1 MKEKRSLF
9 DLLFGSRP
17 KTMPGEQTHLKML
30 NEYVP
35 IFTQFGTEPYDN
47 DVVRSAI
54 DSIARNAAKLKPRHI
69 RRANGTVIPQLSNL
83 QRLLQV
89 RPNRYMD
96 AYTFYYKIVTQLFV
110 KNNAF
115 IYIDYAQDGSILGFY
130 PITSNYVEL
139 IEARGQVWA
148 KFTFISGEKLTVP
161 YTELIHLRR
170 FFYKND
176 FWGESNSNTLAP
188 TLDLITTTNQGIV
201 NSVKQSAFI
210 RGILKFS
217 QSMMKPSD
225 IKAERDRFVSEYL
238 SIDNNGGIGAID
250 AKADFIPM
258 KNEPV
263 TVDDKQQSYI
273 KSTIYDYFGTNE
285 KIIQS
290 KYSEDEWN
298 AFYESTLEPIAIQLS
313 LEFTSKVFSERE
325 LGFGNEIVFES
336 NRLQYASNASKI
348 NLIKETMPFGLL
360 TMNEAREIFN
370 LGPVEDGEKRLVSLN
385 FVDATKQNEYQLGGD
400 GIDNQKQNVP
410 VV

>member
-1 MKEKRSLF
+1 
-9 DLLFGSRP
+9 
-17 KTMPGEQTHLKML
+17 MPGEQTHLKML

-96 AYTFYYKIVTQLFV
+96 AYTFYYKVITQLFV

-115 IYIDYAQDGSILGFY
+115 IYIDYAQDGTILGFY

-285 KIIQS
+285 NIIQS

-325 LGFGNEIVFES
+325 LGFGNEVVFES

-400 GIDNQKQNVP
+400 GIDNQGQNVP